1 MPRLLLLGA
10 LPFRPLMKTPGL
22 ETGCLL
28 LDRVRLSPGRFS
40 LSLVAPLPR
49 ATLLSASDPFRTER
63 VCSFWRGFLRGWDQ
77 RRDQEGGSQ
86 VQIPSPCSGALP
98 CPSRPHPGLGRAEWV
113 GMAQNK
119 KLIKSVSHLHPKIKE
134 RERKNFLRQLPR
146 GFLPGPVGQLRG
158 GEAGSNRVS
167 DLCGRPGPGP
177 HPSPRTK
184 PPSLRAINTKSN

>member
-10 LPFRPLMKTPGL
+10 LLFRPLMKTPGL

-28 LDRVRLSPGRFS
+28 LDQVRLSPGRFS

-77 RRDQEGGSQ
+77 GRDQEGGSQ

-98 CPSRPHPGLGRAEWV
+98 CPSRPHPGPGRAEWA

-134 RERKNFLRQLPR
+134 RGKTSSDNSYAAS
-146 GFLPGPVGQLRG
+146 GGPGGPASGRRG
-158 GEAGSNRVS
+158 GGQPSQR
-167 DLCGRPGPGP
+167 RPVRAPWTR
-177 HPSPRTK
+177 PSPRS
-184 PPSLRAINTKSN
+184 PYNAPKSPCN